1 PIIGAVGELQFEV
14 LIHRLQDEYNLEVK
28 LNRLPYGVAR
38 WPTRDGK
45 PAPDLKGGANMCVDL
60 NDNPV
65 VLVNQEWDLNWLKRE
80 NPDVEFQ
87 TSISRA
93 R

>member
-1 PIIGAVGELQFEV
+1 VGRLARTAEV
-14 LIHRLQDEYNLEVK
+14 
-28 LNRLPYGVAR
+28 
-38 WPTRDGK
+38 
-45 PAPDLKGGANMCVDL
+45 APGEKLKGGAQMFRDL
-60 NDNPV
+60 QNNPV

-87 TSISRA
+87 TSISRV